1 MEDQA
6 RQELKDKANLQAI
19 ELGKEMGCKVHC
31 LFVDKPDEVV
41 VGYLKEPTL
50 ATKMLAVN
58 YLGQKQVDLAGD
70 AILMTC
76 LIKEKSDSRFN
87 KPSSE
92 EDVYVSA
99 VLTCN
104 TMINVYGGEIKKN

>member
-1 MEDQA
+1 MSE
-6 RQELKDKANLQAI
+6 QEKIDAKEAANKKAI
-19 ELGKEMGCKVHC
+19 ELGTSMGCKVHT
-31 LFVDKPDEVV
+31 LIVEKPDEIV

-76 LIKEKSDSRFN
+76 LIKEQSDSRFN

-99 VLTCN
+99 VLACN
-104 TMINVYGGEIKKN
+104 TLINVYGSEIKKN